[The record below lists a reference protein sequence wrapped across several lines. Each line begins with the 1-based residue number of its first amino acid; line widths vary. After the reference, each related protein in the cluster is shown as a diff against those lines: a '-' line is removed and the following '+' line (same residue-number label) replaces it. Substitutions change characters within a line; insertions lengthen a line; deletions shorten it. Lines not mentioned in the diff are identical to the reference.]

1 MATLVNC
8 MCKSFIKFRP
18 ILMRHFHISHHA
30 LYLLS
35 KILHN
40 LCFSFL
46 LGITAVPTEIENNTY
61 AKFGGQMKCI
71 MGNVEVAY
79 SARHHLI
86 NEKLTGAEM
95 CPAIVSGIVT
105 GNTKVSH
112 WSVFVPGSSNS
123 PRSLCEKITLPSFP
137 LRSRI
142 ESEDLFVFCLPME
155 DMWCYSWDLFF
166 HFCLSHV
173 HMCT

>member
-46 LGITAVPTEIENNTY
+46 LGITAVPREIENNTY
-61 AKFGGQMKCI
+61 AKFGGQMKCV

-86 NEKLTGAEM
+86 NEEVTGPEM

-105 GNTKVSH
+105 GNTKVNH

-123 PRSLCEKITLPSFP
+123 PRSLITRPSFP
-137 LRSRI
+137 LKSQI

-155 DMWCYSWDLFF
+155 DVWCYSWDLFF